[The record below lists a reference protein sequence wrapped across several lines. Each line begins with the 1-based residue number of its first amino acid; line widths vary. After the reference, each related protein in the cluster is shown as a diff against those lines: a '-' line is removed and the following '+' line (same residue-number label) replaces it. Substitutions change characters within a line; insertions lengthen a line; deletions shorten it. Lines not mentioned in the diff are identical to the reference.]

1 MRVNAAE
8 ATGMGWKLL
17 HLSGYRGIV
26 NDSNGLQLAGPLRIR
41 SKRNAECLAEV
52 YGDVRYI
59 PLIEGLKEPYSVCK
73 SKVGGS
79 CVQQR

>member
-1 MRVNAAE
+1 MASIDEVE
-8 ATGMGWKLL
+8 
-17 HLSGYRGIV
+17 
-26 NDSNGLQLAGPLRIR
+26 
-41 SKRNAECLAEV
+41 ECWEQLAEV

-73 SKVGGS
+73 SKIGGS